1 MVGRGI
7 CPDDDNAMV
16 QAHGHVP
23 LKPHGRTFLR
33 EVPGRMRRHHCDE
46 RPPRPARRAG
56 HCYGEHKRVREG
68 ISAGEAARRKALSKR
83 LRKSTWRSSRGI
95 GVLSRFVSVR
105 VMMGR
110 GLFEIN

>member
-1 MVGRGI
+1 MTSIGIWATVGRGI

-23 LKPHGRTFLR
+23 LKAHGKTFLR

-56 HCYGEHKRVREG
+56 PFPVGEP
-68 ISAGEAARRKALSKR
+68 EAVKKVVV
-83 LRKSTWRSSRGI
+83 KVPVG
-95 GVLSRFVSVR
+95 
-105 VMMGR
+105 
-110 GLFEIN
+110 